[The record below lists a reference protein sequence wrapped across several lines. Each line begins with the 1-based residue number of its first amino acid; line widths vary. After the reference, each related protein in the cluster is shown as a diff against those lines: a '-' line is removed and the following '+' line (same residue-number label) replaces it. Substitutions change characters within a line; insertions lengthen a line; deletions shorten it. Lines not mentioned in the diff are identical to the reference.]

1 MIGKRM
7 RLPLDAW
14 EAMSKKRKVVQGI
27 DKSVNLLTNPV
38 RV

>member
-14 EAMSKKRKVVQGI
+14 EAMSKKRKAAQDI
-27 DKSVNLLTNPV
+27 DKSVNLLTNAV